1 MSSILLRAK
10 NFSTDSTNYAV
21 DYQLFYTFID
31 YNELVWLFSDEI
43 LIENTVLSHFHMDIV
58 YAKLTISSLF
68 PVFRLLIVS
77 FNELG
82 YLKYQIVANLL
93 WI

>member
-1 MSSILLRAK
+1 
-10 NFSTDSTNYAV
+10 
-21 DYQLFYTFID
+21 
-31 YNELVWLFSDEI
+31 
-43 LIENTVLSHFHMDIV
+43 MDIE